1 VFRYVA
7 LIWNPTDSARTAT
20 AETVARTLKQGSTQ
34 WRTVCAGGGVQV
46 LCADVNHSCLRAHV
60 LSHGRGVIVGALFR
74 TQPDAPETTSD
85 CKTLAESECDAIARS
100 DGRRLIED
108 YWGNYVAFLRNCDS
122 NYTTV
127 LKDPTGELPCLHTT
141 HHGVHIFFSCLSDCL
156 GLGLVRFS
164 INWDYVRLRIGG
176 GAFDLSE
183 NALREVRQIH
193 RGEAVRVDQNLD
205 LTALPRQFYWNP
217 STFTTRSRALTD
229 AEEAARLLRA
239 TLRGC
244 TRAQT
249 ENHPNLL
256 VRLSGGLD
264 SSIIL
269 SCLSGT
275 TGNSNITAYTYFNPR
290 GKSGER
296 RWARLA
302 AHAAGCR
309 HLERAFDPS
318 EVNLEPMLDV
328 MPSVEPTF
336 SMGYV
341 VRGPAERL
349 LSATYGCSA
358 VISGD
363 GGDAVLGSEC
373 IGLSVDDYLR
383 LHGPGLGMIRIAE
396 QVASFRDLSI
406 GHVLARALRRW
417 WRGSMMTD
425 YATTLYGARKL
436 VSPNLPNTL
445 LQKQRYP
452 HPWFENDENVPW
464 ETIHRL
470 GVLAIHPRFYDPLL
484 TPQQPDMEQIAPMFA
499 QPFVELCLR
508 IPIYLHFIDGR
519 ERGLARRAFE
529 SDVPQPILARQWKD
543 RAPESLQ
550 RFKRRNLALLRS
562 VLLNGLLVQQQL
574 ANKPAIEQA
583 LREDSLSNDVNV
595 AELLNLLDMEIW
607 LSKLSRSAVEPSC
620 DA

>member
-1 VFRYVA
+1 M
-7 LIWNPTDSARTAT
+7 
-20 AETVARTLKQGSTQ
+20 
-34 WRTVCAGGGVQV
+34 
-46 LCADVNHSCLRAHV
+46 
-60 LSHGRGVIVGALFR
+60 
-74 TQPDAPETTSD
+74 
-85 CKTLAESECDAIARS
+85 
-100 DGRRLIED
+100 
-108 YWGNYVAFLRNCDS
+108 
-122 NYTTV
+122 
-127 LKDPTGELPCLHTT
+127 
-141 HHGVHIFFSCLSDCL
+141 
-156 GLGLVRFS
+156 
-164 INWDYVRLRIGG
+164 
-176 GAFDLSE
+176 
-183 NALREVRQIH
+183 
-193 RGEAVRVDQNLD
+193 
-205 LTALPRQFYWNP
+205 
-217 STFTTRSRALTD
+217 
-229 AEEAARLLRA
+229 LRA

-249 ENHPNLL
+249 ENHSNLL

-269 SCLSGT
+269 SCLADGG
-275 TGNSNITAYTYFNPR
+275 GNPNITAYTYFNPR

-302 AHAAGCR
+302 AHAVGCR

-328 MPSVEPTF
+328 MPSTEPTF

-341 VRGPAERL
+341 IRGPAERQ

-383 LHGPGLGMIRIAE
+383 LHGPGPGMIRIAE

-406 GHVLARALRRW
+406 GHVLSRALRRW
-417 WRGSMMTD
+417 WRGSMMSD

-436 VSPNLPNTL
+436 VSPDLPNTL
-445 LQKQRYP
+445 LQKRRYP
-452 HPWFENDENVPW
+452 HPWFEHEDNVPW

-470 GVLAIHPRFYDPLL
+470 GVLVIHPRFYDPLL
-484 TPQQPDMEQIAPMFA
+484 PPQQPDMEQIAPMFA

-508 IPIYLHFIDGR
+508 IPIYLHFLDGR
-519 ERGLARRAFE
+519 ERGLAREAFK
-529 SDVPQPILARQWKD
+529 SDVPQPILSRQWKD

-550 RFKRRNLALLRS
+550 RLKRRNLALLRS
-562 VLLNGLLVQQQL
+562 VLLDGLLVQRRL

-583 LREDSLSNDVNV
+583 LRDDSLNNDVNV
-595 AELLNLLDMEIW
+595 GELLNLLDMEIW
-607 LSKLSRSAVEPSC
+607 LGKLSRSVQCVA
-620 DA
+620 AA